1 MNGKAY
7 SAKKKNG
14 HSLQCW
20 VVIVGLERCLKV
32 LISRGTVPI
41 RCLDR
46 FYIVVK
52 YSSIQC
58 KLMQR
63 FNPIIAHSA
72 DGSKVL
78 KRHTKRVQSSDEG
91 GLTVATV

>member
-20 VVIVGLERCLKV
+20 VDIVGLERCLKV
-32 LISRGTVPI
+32 LPI

-58 KLMQR
+58 QLMQR